1 MDYHSYMQERVKL
14 MTREFRGRGFSLLAR
29 CFSNMV
35 KKSHL
40 DSFLRSR
47 VYVIV
52 WYTNTYNIHIVTCK
66 RGSGKGILKGEFWCW
81 LVGCQIFVKTYLKRK
96 VEHLTGSLFD
106 SFQTLILNVDIANIH
121 WRNRVRLM
129 MGDFPG
135 RGFPEGLVLVVV
147 WAVALTSRDILAP
160 GGG

>member
-1 MDYHSYMQERVKL
+1 MSVSLSFIYA
-14 MTREFRGRGFSLLAR
+14 REGQADDEGIPGKGIFSAGLL
-29 CFSNMV
+29 FFTNMV

-147 WAVALTSRDILAP
+147 
-160 GGG
+160 

>member
-1 MDYHSYMQERVKL
+1 MKGRATSEAKNLHQQSGLSFIYA
-14 MTREFRGRGFSLLAR
+14 REGQADDEGIPGKGIFSAGSLL
-29 CFSNMV
+29 F
-35 KKSHL
+35 KYGQKE
-40 DSFLRSR
+40 SFLISR
-47 VYVIV
+47 VYVIF

-81 LVGCQIFVKTYLKRK
+81 LVGCQIFLKTYLKRK

-121 WRNRVRLM
+121 WRNRVRPM

-135 RGFPEGLVLVVV
+135 RGFPEGLVLVV
-147 WAVALTSRDILAP
+147 
-160 GGG
+160 G